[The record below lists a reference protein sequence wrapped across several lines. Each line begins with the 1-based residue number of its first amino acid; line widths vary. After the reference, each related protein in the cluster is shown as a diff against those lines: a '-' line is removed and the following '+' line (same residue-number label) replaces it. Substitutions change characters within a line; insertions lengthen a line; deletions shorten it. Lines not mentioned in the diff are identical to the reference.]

1 MDLPDLLEDIEEDQE
16 DGDISNMSD
25 DESSNEEAELISGDW
40 GQIYQ
45 PIEL

>member
-1 MDLPDLLEDIEEDQE
+1 MDLSDLLEDIEEDQE
-16 DGDISNMSD
+16 DMSD
-25 DESSNEEAELISGDW
+25 DESFDEEAELTDGDW